1 MQRVRRVSLP
11 HLLLVVVLMMTMG
24 LTAACST
31 GSSDNNDGTAVIAT
45 ATSATGAASATT
57 ENAAAATN
65 TSTVKVETTSAKPA
79 ATKQADYPFLV
90 GSSDASTYD
99 NIADMVEDVNQAV
112 VTVIN
117 KQTFAGFGQS
127 SSELQPAGSGTGF
140 IVSDDGYI
148 ITNNHVVEGSD
159 SLSVLFVDGTEVD
172 ATLVGTDAITDIAVI
187 KIDQRVPAT
196 VEIGDSSTLRVG
208 EDIVA
213 IGSALGEYTNT
224 VTQGIVSG
232 LGRSLDSQGGAG
244 MENMIQHDAPIN
256 PGNSG
261 GPLLNMQGQVV
272 GVNTAVVRQAEP
284 GVTAEGLGFAIPS
297 NTVKDIASQLIENG
311 QVVRPFLGISYQLIN
326 PQIAAAQ
333 NLPVDHGAFIAD
345 VVAGG
350 PAATAGVQANDIV
363 TAIDGQE
370 ISQTTSLQDIL
381 FQHKPGDTVEL
392 TIARGTTGETVTV
405 QVTLGTRPADQ

>member
-1 MQRVRRVSLP
+1 
-11 HLLLVVVLMMTMG
+11 MMTMG

>member
-1 MQRVRRVSLP
+1 MQRVRRISLP

-187 KIDQRVPAT
+187 KIDQKVPAT

>member
-187 KIDQRVPAT
+187 KIDQKVPAT

>member
-1 MQRVRRVSLP
+1 MV
-11 HLLLVVVLMMTMG
+11 TMG

-31 GSSDNNDGTAVIAT
+31 GSSGNDDGTAVIAT

-57 ENAAAATN
+57 ESTTAAATN

-79 ATKQADYPFLV
+79 ATQSTAYPFLV
-90 GSSDASTYD
+90 GSADAPTYD
-99 NIADMVEDVNQAV
+99 NTADLVDDVNQAV

-172 ATLVGTDAITDIAVI
+172 ATLVGTDPVSDIAVI
-187 KIDQRVPAT
+187 KIDQTVPAT

-208 EDIVA
+208 EDVVA

-261 GPLLNMQGQVV
+261 GPLLNMQGQVI

-326 PQIAAAQ
+326 PQIASAQ

-350 PAATAGVQANDIV
+350 PAATAGVEANDIV
-363 TAIDGQE
+363 TAIDGEE

>member
-1 MQRVRRVSLP
+1 
-11 HLLLVVVLMMTMG
+11 MMTMG

-187 KIDQRVPAT
+187 KIDQKVPAT